1 MRVFVRNCAIFS
13 FGLGLFGPLL
23 AGCGGGGGGAPK
35 VTKQFTE
42 VRDSVYDLYPSLLG
56 DLVSTVTAGGR
67 SLGPMPLQ
75 RPTLGQ
81 QHGDKVLARMLLLP
95 WQMKV

>member
-23 AGCGGGGGGAPK
+23 AGCGGGGGGGGGAPK

-42 VRDSVYDLYPSLLG
+42 VRDTVYDPYPSLLG
-56 DLVSTVTAGGR
+56 DLVSTVTAGGA
-67 SLGPMPLQ
+67 
-75 RPTLGQ
+75 T
-81 QHGDKVLARMLLLP
+81 V
-95 WQMKV
+95 